1 MKKLFLATTAFVVLA
16 AASAQ
21 AADMYARP
29 AYTPP
34 APPAPVYTWTG
45 MYWGANVGYSWGQ
58 SKNDA
63 TGSLIGFNTNVTES
77 QNVDG
82 VIGGVQTGYNYQFGT
97 WVFGLETDIQAS
109 VERRLDDSTLGTSSL
124 RVDHRS

>member
-16 AASAQ
+16 VAAAQ
-21 AADMYARP
+21 AADMYARR
-29 AYTPP
+29 AYTLP
-34 APPAPVYTWTG
+34 AAPAPVYTWTG
-45 MYWGANVGYSWGQ
+45 MYWGANVGYSWGE
-58 SKNDA
+58 SKNDR
-63 TGSLIGFNTNVTES
+63 TGSLIGLGVNVQES
-77 QNVDG
+77 QHVDG

-109 VERRLDDSTLGTSSL
+109 GQKGGISSLGTSSH